1 MTVFYDVFNG
11 DADGICALHQLRL
24 AEPRPGVLVTGAK
37 RDIALLERVE
47 AQPGDAITVLDVS
60 LARNVS
66 ALQRLLAC
74 GASCRYFDH
83 HFAGEVP
90 AHPNLKTFIDTAP
103 DICTSLI
110 ADRYLDGRQRIWA
123 VVAAFGDNL
132 AAAARRAAAA
142 LELDELQIAQ
152 LQELGESINYNAYG
166 ESVDDLNYH
175 PADLYQTLS
184 RYADPF
190 QFISG
195 EPVFEILRTARA
207 DDLYRTDE
215 LKPEMQTACCALYVL
230 PDAAWSRRVSGVF
243 ANRLA
248 RQHPQRA
255 HAVLTARPGGFVVS
269 VRAPTATPRG
279 ADELCRQFAGGGRQ
293 GAAGI
298 DLLPTSE
305 LDRFVAALAAQYLE
319 RLT

>member
-24 AEPRPGVLVTGAK
+24 AEPRAGVLVTGAK
-37 RDIALLERVE
+37 RDIALLERIEVR
-47 AQPGDAITVLDVS
+47 AGDAITVLDIS
-60 LARNVS
+60 LARNAG

-74 GASCRYFDH
+74 GVTCRYFDH

-90 AHPNLKTFIDTAP
+90 AHPNLETFIDTAP
-103 DICTSLI
+103 DTCTSLI
-110 ADRYLDGRQRIWA
+110 VDGYLGGSQRPWA

-132 AAAARRAAAA
+132 AAAARKAAVA
-142 LELDELQIAQ
+142 LDLDGVQIAQ
-152 LQELGESINYNAYG
+152 LQELGECINYNAYG

-190 QFISG
+190 QFISS
-195 EPVFEILRTARA
+195 EPVFEILRIGRA
-207 DDLYRTDE
+207 DDLYLAGE
-215 LKPEMQTACCALYVL
+215 LKPEIENARCAVYVL
-230 PDAAWSRRVSGVF
+230 PDAAWSRRVSGMF

-248 RQHPQRA
+248 QLNPQRA

-269 VRAPTATPRG
+269 VRSPLAQPRG
-279 ADELCRQFAGGGRQ
+279 ADELCRQFAGGGGRQ
-293 GAAGI
+293 AAAGI
-298 DLLPTSE
+298 DSLPESE
-305 LDRFVAALAAQYLE
+305 LDRFIAALTEHYP
-319 RLT
+319 